1 MATQKDL
8 DKLRKQLSDLD
19 AKLKSM
25 RGNQKAPVARPPNFV
40 DMGRDVPRRPIDM
53 VRDPRFDSAMAQK
66 NYANLMAFE
75 QARLAAQQGQY
86 TQGRLMGAP
95 TEQQLEFGDIARQR
109 PLQSEIDK
117 KYIDDGRGGRILNP
131 IDAAKVKSQFDQI
144 QANIAADPNPARYFP
159 IVKIQMPGSDALN
172 QDLAN
177 RGMGGGIPA
186 PIPQNPQMQ
195 TYNNLLQQGIQRSNT
210 MNQDAASNFAN
221 MQAGAPIPQPAA
233 PAKANPT
240 MPIAGMGMQQP
251 KATPVPRKF
260 STVNTPSARFG

>member
-40 DMGRDVPRRPIDM
+40 DMGRDVPGRDVPRTPIDM
-53 VRDPRFDSAMAQK
+53 VRDPGFGSALDQR
-66 NYANLMAFE
+66 NYRNIVDDIINRINAGRGN
-75 QARLAAQQGQY
+75 QGQQAVGNF

-95 TEQQLEFGDIARQR
+95 TEQQPEFGDIARQL
-109 PLQSEIDK
+109 PPQLPF
-117 KYIDDGRGGRILNP
+117 NP
-131 IDAAKVKSQFDQI
+131 NAPSLM
-144 QANIAADPNPARYFP
+144 P
-159 IVKIQMPGSDALN
+159 IRTPGSDALN

-186 PIPQNPQMQ
+186 PIPQNPQMA

-210 MNQDAASNFAN
+210 MNQGAMTDFAN
-221 MQAGAPIPQPAA
+221 MQAGTPTTQPAA
-233 PAKANPT
+233 PAKANQT
-240 MPIAGMGMQQP
+240 MPTAGMGMQQP
-251 KATPVPRKF
+251 KQASAPRKF
-260 STVNTPSARFG
+260 STAKAPSARFA